1 MSKKE
6 ITARLKSFPS
16 VQSKVLIKVRDEISK
31 LLPGATEEIKYGIP
45 TWTIE
50 GIGVIGIDGFKNHN
64 SLFPYSGNLG
74 SDFSARGGRQLG
86 IYGRARRIRL
96 SLQVHPHERFSNRYL

>member
-1 MSKKE
+1 MTRAS
-6 ITARLKSFPS
+6 ICCGSAG
-16 VQSKVLIKVRDEISK
+16 VADE
-31 LLPGATEEIKYGIP
+31 
-45 TWTIE
+45 WT
-50 GIGVIGIDGFKNHN
+50 VFLDGTMWAVNGC
-64 SLFPYSGNLG
+64 GNLG